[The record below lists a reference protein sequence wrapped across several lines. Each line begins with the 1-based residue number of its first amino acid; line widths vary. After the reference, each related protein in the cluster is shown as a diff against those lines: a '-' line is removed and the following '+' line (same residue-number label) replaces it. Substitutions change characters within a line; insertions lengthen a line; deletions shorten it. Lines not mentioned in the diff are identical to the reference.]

1 MQDLVCAGLRAH
13 NSIVTITYPNR
24 TVLKAIVLSHDE
36 QAIRAIAPGCTDVL
50 SFTEHH
56 GIWFSDDLEPVTI
69 TFEWQRLG
77 MSSIPAA
84 ADCICPKELAA
95 KLIHLLVA
103 DDDGVEVRSDGVSAL
118 NDKATG

>member
-1 MQDLVCAGLRAH
+1 MAH
-13 NSIVTITYPNR
+13 NSIVTITYPNG

-50 SFTEHH
+50 SFTELH
-56 GIWFSDDLEPVTI
+56 GIWFSDELEPVTI
-69 TFEWQRLG
+69 KFEWQRPG
-77 MSSIPAA
+77 VSSIPAA
-84 ADCICPKELAA
+84 ADCICSKELAA

-118 NDKATG
+118 TEKATG